1 MLIFMIM
8 IHTSREIGLKDCNE
22 QIDFQRDFTEDVA
35 KDADYGCSLDVAAL
49 FHTWEGHKYD
59 NILTYRDQSFA
70 SIFSGKPTP
79 VHHSSFMEALDD
91 SMETYLKVKE

>member
-1 MLIFMIM
+1 MHVIP
-8 IHTSREIGLKDCNE
+8 TSREKGLKDCHE

-49 FHTWEGHKYD
+49 FHTWEGHKYE

-70 SIFSGKPTP
+70 SIFPGSPRPSTTPPSWRPSTTRWRPT
-79 VHHSSFMEALDD
+79 SRSRSE
-91 SMETYLKVKE
+91 